1 MPLGKIK
8 YAIAIDYDPV
18 EDMIYWSD
26 GDTRSIMRA
35 KQEGA
40 AEGSGPQHVEVS
52 GTNENLKQRNFTVVH
67 DLLSF
72 KIYLIFSFP
81 DHRDQHSQR

>member
-1 MPLGKIK
+1 MLFVLQRPRISNVSLDTADYTSFPMALGKIK

-35 KQEGA
+35 RQESGG
-40 AEGSGPQHVEVS
+40 EGGPQQVEVS
-52 GTNENLKQRNFTVVH
+52 KDYLCPRE
-67 DLLSF
+67 LLN
-72 KIYLIFSFP
+72 
-81 DHRDQHSQR
+81 